1 MGLPDITDGKKIV
14 SFGMNL
20 AFFIALCKTG

>member
-1 MGLPDITDGKKIV
+1 MDLPGVADGKRID

-20 AFFIALCKTG
+20 AFFKALCKTG